1 LTKPFIRCIFRM
13 AYFDPRFMEISVNRE
28 TGQDVTEVAFR
39 KYPFSKAEI
48 IDSLLFKEEI

>member
-1 LTKPFIRCIFRM
+1 M